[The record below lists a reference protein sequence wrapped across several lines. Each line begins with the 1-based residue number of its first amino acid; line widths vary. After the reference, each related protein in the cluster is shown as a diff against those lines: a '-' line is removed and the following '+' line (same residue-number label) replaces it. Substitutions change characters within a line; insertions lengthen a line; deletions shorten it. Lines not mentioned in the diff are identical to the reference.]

1 MSIDSSQLSAT
12 LSALINQSLQQFD
25 IDAKTL
31 QQLSQQID
39 TLLLAG
45 QRHRQ
50 ANWAGHMTP
59 AVNELA
65 AEIAAS
71 ISVKLSSP
79 QSSRAFM

>member
-65 AEIAAS
+65 AWWQ
-71 ISVKLSSP
+71 LWQP
-79 QSSRAFM
+79 